1 MVLYHSRRIY
11 PIDRKGYLMSNAATE
26 EWGNIE
32 LPGLS
37 DEVLYKKKWN
47 QVAALKGRKR
57 PDQSEFMTA
66 HNPMAGKEHPNKGKA
81 MPKTS
86 AKLLGKS
93 KTKEHAENISKAKKG
108 VPVPKLQGRK
118 RPDQSAL
125 MKDPSRNK
133 GAKAMSEL
141 HTCPHCGKTANLP
154 NYTRWHGE
162 NCKMKLA

>member
-1 MVLYHSRRIY
+1 MIF
-11 PIDRKGYLMSNAATE
+11 KGYLMSTNTE
-26 EWGNIE
+26 VWGNIE

-57 PDQSEFMTA
+57 PDQSEFMTNN
-66 HNPMAGKEHPNKGKA
+66 NPMAGKVHPNKGKA

-86 AKLLGKS
+86 AKLKGKA
-93 KTKEHAENISKAKKG
+93 KPEGFGEQISKAKKG
-108 VPVPKLQGRK
+108 KPIPKLQGRS

-125 MKDPSRNK
+125 MKDPNRNK
-133 GAKAMSEL
+133 GAKSMTEM

-154 NYTRWHGE
+154 NYTRWHGD
-162 NCKMKLA
+162 NCKLKA